1 MKKLLDISSEERNR
15 ILEMH
20 QSATK
25 RNYLSEQTPV
35 PNNTQTQGIDIN
47 GTQYKMT
54 NAVKDAASLSKFLD
68 YNPQAREMQVFCMTS
83 GAQCSGLDKMSFEP
97 TSTGKPS
104 YWTMMKELTKM
115 YLNEVVKNYGNKV
128 IPTACSDSPGYA
140 ILYENLEP
148 KVIPSFKQKY
158 GLDDK
163 TYDEFNKYFATS
175 KNYKAGLQSAL
186 RRQLNLVGA
195 CKAKPNPEQRSFVGQ
210 G

>member
-25 RNYLSEQTPV
+25 RNYLNEQTTTQPGE
-35 PNNTQTQGIDIN
+35 NTQGVDIN
-47 GTQYKMT
+47 GAKYLLT
-54 NAVKDAASLSKFLD
+54 NVVRDAATLSKFLD
-68 YNPQAREMQVFCMTS
+68 YNPAAREMQVFCQTS

-104 YWTMMKELTKM
+104 YWTMMKELTKI
-115 YLNEVVKNYGNKV
+115 YLNEVAKNYGNKV
-128 IPTACSDSPGYA
+128 IPAACSDNPASTVYYEG
-140 ILYENLEP
+140 LYN
-148 KVIPSFKQKY
+148 KVMPEFKQKY
-158 GLDDK
+158 GLSDSEVQ
-163 TYDEFNKYFATS
+163 EFEKYFATI
-175 KNYKAGLQSAL
+175 KNYRRGFESAL